1 MEAEIKSTAMQENS
15 IPTGFPYLDKI
26 TGGLH
31 PPELVIIAGRCSVG
45 KTALSLNIARNVAVD
60 SHIPVAYYS
69 LEAPAVQIAKRLI
82 KTESGISIH
91 KLNGAVEITREE
103 SDDLDCLCRNL
114 KESPLYMDDTSCLKT
129 EDFHDK
135 VKHLVE
141 DKGIK
146 LAIVDYFELMT
157 GPEGIRKIKDRKQE
171 VQAILKS
178 LKSTAKEFGIAVV
191 AISQIPRNTG
201 ILRNDFVNKFIEYK
215 CDYIVDLSDTIIFME
230 NESQIVKRYAHP
242 IPVDTDYTK
251 IYVAKNGTV
260 LQESTLLHFNPDRV
274 CFQTPD
280 SVKTV
285 INLEWKIT
293 GPCPGQ
299 WDACFYNELDGRT
312 YDVYLREDT
321 YWWSASLFSA
331 KGQYTVEEFERL
343 PYEQLTD
350 ESIPLAFYYDT
361 DIDNGPIIV
370 EEAILYLQHR
380 FPYLLFDSKIRDQ
393 YDFTAGMEDMD
404 DNSRVELLERR
415 AELMRRY
422 LRKYEDFK
430 KRNMKNSVNQ

>member
-1 MEAEIKSTAMQENS
+1 MEAESKGTAMQENS
-15 IPTGFPYLDKI
+15 IPTGFPYLDKM

-31 PPELVIIAGRCSVG
+31 PSELVIIAGRGSVG
-45 KTALSLNIARNVAVD
+45 KTALALNIARNVAVD

-69 LEAPAVQIAKRLI
+69 LEAPVVRIAKRLM

-114 KESPLYMDDTSCLKT
+114 KESPLYLDDTPSLKIV
-129 EDFHDK
+129 DFKDK
-135 VKHLVE
+135 VKHLVK

-146 LAIVDYFELMT
+146 LAIVDYLELMT
-157 GPEGIRKIKDRKQE
+157 GPEGICKLKDRKLE

-178 LKSTAKEFGIAVV
+178 LKSSAKEFGIAVV
-191 AISQIPRNTG
+191 AVSQIPRNTG

-215 CDYIVDLSDTIIFME
+215 CDYIADLSDTIIFME
-230 NESQIVKRYAHP
+230 NESQIVKRYTHP

-260 LQESTLLHFNPDRV
+260 LQESTLLYFNPDRV

-285 INLEWKIT
+285 KNLEWKIT

-299 WDACFYNELDGRT
+299 WDACFYNELDGKT
-312 YDVYLREDT
+312 YGVYLREDT

-331 KGQYTVEEFERL
+331 KGQYTVEEFDRL

-361 DIDNGPIIV
+361 DIDNGPKIV

-380 FPYLLFDSKIRDQ
+380 FPYLLFDSKIRDM
-393 YDFTAGMEDMD
+393 YDFKAGTEDMD
-404 DNSRVELLERR
+404 DNIRNELLERR

-422 LRKYEDFK
+422 LVKYKEFK
-430 KRNMKNSVNQ
+430 KTKQEKFSY

>member
-1 MEAEIKSTAMQENS
+1 M
-15 IPTGFPYLDKI
+15 
-26 TGGLH
+26 
-31 PPELVIIAGRCSVG
+31 
-45 KTALSLNIARNVAVD
+45 
-60 SHIPVAYYS
+60 
-69 LEAPAVQIAKRLI
+69 
-82 KTESGISIH
+82 
-91 KLNGAVEITREE
+91 EITREE

-114 KESPLYMDDTSCLKT
+114 KESPLYLDDTPCLKI

-135 VKHLVE
+135 VKNLVE

-157 GPEGIRKIKDRKQE
+157 GPEGICKLKDRKLE

-178 LKSTAKEFGIAVV
+178 LKSTAKEFGIVVV
-191 AISQIPRNTG
+191 AISPIPRNTG
-201 ILRNDFVNKFIEYK
+201 ILKNDFVNKFVEYK
-215 CDYIVDLSDTIIFME
+215 WDYIVDLSDTIIFME
-230 NESQIVKRYAHP
+230 NESQIVKRYAVP
-242 IPVDTDYTK
+242 IPVDTDDTK
-251 IYVAKNGTV
+251 IYVANNGVV
-260 LQESTLLHFNPDRV
+260 LPESTLLQFNPDRV

-280 SVKTV
+280 SVKTA
-285 INLEWKIT
+285 INLEWKIA

-299 WDACFYNELDGRT
+299 WDAFFYNELDNRT

-321 YWWSASLFSA
+321 FWWSASLFSA

-380 FPYLLFDSKIRDQ
+380 FPYLLFDSKIRDM
-393 YDFTAGMEDMD
+393 YDFKAGTEDMD
-404 DNSRVELLERR
+404 DNIRNELLERR

-422 LRKYEDFK
+422 LK
-430 KRNMKNSVNQ
+430 KI

>member
-1 MEAEIKSTAMQENS
+1 MEAESKGTAMQENS
-15 IPTGFPYLDKI
+15 IPTGFPYLDKM

-31 PPELVIIAGRCSVG
+31 PSELVIIAGRGSVG
-45 KTALSLNIARNVAVD
+45 KTALALNIARNVAVD

-69 LEAPAVQIAKRLI
+69 LEAPVVRIAKRLM

-114 KESPLYMDDTSCLKT
+114 KESPLYLDDTPCLKI

-157 GPEGIRKIKDRKQE
+157 GPEGICKLKDRKLE

-178 LKSTAKEFGIAVV
+178 LKSSAKEFGIAVV
-191 AISQIPRNTG
+191 AVSQIPRNTG

-230 NESQIVKRYAHP
+230 NKCEIVKRYAHP
-242 IPVDTDYTK
+242 NPVDTDYTK

-260 LQESTLLHFNPDRV
+260 LQESTLLYFNPDRV

-299 WDACFYNELDGRT
+299 WDACFYNELDGKT
-312 YDVYLREDT
+312 YGVYLREDT

-331 KGQYTVEEFERL
+331 KGQYTVEEFDRL

-361 DIDNGPIIV
+361 DIDNGPKIV

-380 FPYLLFDSKIRDQ
+380 FPYLLFDSKIRDM
-393 YDFTAGMEDMD
+393 YDFKAGTEDMD
-404 DNSRVELLERR
+404 DNIRNELLERR

-422 LRKYEDFK
+422 LVKYKEFK
-430 KRNMKNSVNQ
+430 KTKQEKFSY

>member
-15 IPTGFPYLDKI
+15 IPTGFPYIDKI

-45 KTALSLNIARNVAVD
+45 KTALALNIARNVAVD

-69 LEAPAVQIAKRLI
+69 LEAPAVRIAKRLM
-82 KTESGISIH
+82 KTESGIDFH
-91 KLNGAVEITREE
+91 KLNRTVEITQEE
-103 SDDLDCLCRNL
+103 SEDLELLCSNWE
-114 KESPLYMDDTSCLKT
+114 KAPLYVDDTPCLKIV
-129 EDFHDK
+129 DFQDK
-135 VKHLVE
+135 VKHLVKN
-141 DKGIK
+141 KGIK

-157 GPEGIRKIKDRKQE
+157 GPEEIRKLKDRKLE
-171 VQAILKS
+171 VQTILKS
-178 LKSTAKEFGIAVV
+178 LKSTAKEFGIVVV

-201 ILRNDFVNKFIEYK
+201 VLRNDFVNKFVEYK
-215 CDYIVDLSDTIIFME
+215 WDYIVDLSDTIIFME

-321 YWWSASLFSA
+321 FWWSASLFSA

-361 DIDNGPIIV
+361 DIGNGPKIV

-380 FPYLLFDSKIRDQ
+380 FPYLLFDSKIREQ
-393 YDFTAGMEDMD
+393 YDFTVGLEDMD
-404 DNSRVELLERR
+404 NDNRNELLERR

>member
-1 MEAEIKSTAMQENS
+1 MEETDSHRTI

-31 PPELVIIAGRCSVG
+31 PSELVIVAGRGSVG
-45 KTALSLNIARNVAVD
+45 KTALALNIARNVAVD
-60 SHIPVAYYS
+60 SHIPMAYFS

-146 LAIVDYFELMT
+146 LTIVDYFELMT
-157 GPEGIRKIKDRKQE
+157 GPEGIRKLKDRKQE
-171 VQAILKS
+171 VLAILKS

-230 NESQIVKRYAHP
+230 NESQIVKRYAVP
-242 IPVDTDYTK
+242 IPVNTDDTK
-251 IYVAKNGTV
+251 IYVAKNGAV
-260 LQESTLLHFNPDRV
+260 LPESTLLQFNPDRV

-285 INLEWKIT
+285 IRLEWKIT

-299 WDACFYNELDGRT
+299 WDACFYNELNSRT

-343 PYEQLTD
+343 PYEQMTD

-361 DIDNGPIIV
+361 DIDNGPKIV
-370 EEAILYLQHR
+370 EEAILYLKHR
-380 FPYLLFDSKIRDQ
+380 FPYLIFDSKIRDQ
-393 YDFTAGMEDMD
+393 YDFTVGLEDMD
-404 DNSRVELLERR
+404 NDNRNELLERR

-422 LRKYEDFK
+422 LEKYEDFK
-430 KRNMKNSVNQ
+430 KSHL

>member
-15 IPTGFPYLDKI
+15 IPTGFPYMDKI

-45 KTALSLNIARNVAVD
+45 KTALALNIARNVAVD

-69 LEAPAVQIAKRLI
+69 LEAPVVRIAKRLK

-114 KESPLYMDDTSCLKT
+114 KESPLYMDDTPCLKI
-129 EDFHDK
+129 EGFHNK
-135 VKHLVE
+135 VKYLVE

-146 LAIVDYFELMT
+146 LAIVDYFLLMT
-157 GPEGIRKIKDRKQE
+157 GPEGICKLKDRKQE

-251 IYVAKNGTV
+251 IYVVKNGTV
-260 LQESTLLHFNPDRV
+260 LQESTLLYFNPDRV

-299 WDACFYNELDGRT
+299 WDACFYNELDGKT
-312 YDVYLREDT
+312 YGVYLREDT
-321 YWWSASLFSA
+321 YWWSASLFFA
-331 KGQYTVEEFERL
+331 KGQYTVEEFDRL

-361 DIDNGPIIV
+361 DIDNGPKIV

-404 DNSRVELLERR
+404 DNSCAELLESR

-430 KRNMKNSVNQ
+430 KRNHYCPV

>member
-1 MEAEIKSTAMQENS
+1 METENKSTGIQKNK
-15 IPTGFPYLDKI
+15 IPTEFPYLDKI

-31 PPELVIIAGRCSVG
+31 PAELVVIAGRAWVG
-45 KTALSLNIARNVAVD
+45 KTTLALNIARNIAID
-60 SHIPVAYYS
+60 SHIPVAYFS

-82 KTESGISIH
+82 KTESGIDIH
-91 KLNGAVEITREE
+91 KLNGAVAITQEE
-103 SDDLDCLCRNL
+103 SDDLDLLCSNL
-114 KESPLYMDDTSCLKT
+114 EKIPLYIDDTPCLKI
-129 EDFHDK
+129 EDFKDK
-135 VKHLVE
+135 VKRLVE

-361 DIDNGPIIV
+361 DIGNGPKIV

-380 FPYLLFDSKIRDQ
+380 FPYLLFDSKIKEQ
-393 YDFTAGMEDMD
+393 YDFTVGLEDMD
-404 DNSRVELLERR
+404 NDNRNELLERR